1 MALDSGLDSGPDLGL
16 DSGRELLGT
25 TTFLLMP
32 GIYVFKILPSGVTA
46 LYILFGITQ
55 NSLLSP
61 SFLRFICCFA
71 VPDLL
76 IYRAVVFVLDG
87 AVLAAVLL
95 GGVFCCHSAG
105 RRSFGYVFFVC
116 CRGQRVS
123 LRRNSSLS
131 LIAIDINAQ
140 FMITYRYH
148 KCK

>member
-16 DSGRELLGT
+16 DLGPDLGLDLGLDLGRELLGT

-32 GIYVFKILPSGVTA
+32 GIYVLKILPSGVTA

-61 SFLRFICCFA
+61 GFLRFICCFA

-76 IYRAVVFVLDG
+76 IYRAVVFILDG

-105 RRSFGYVFFVC
+105 RRSFGDVFLSAAADNLS
-116 CRGQRVS
+116 RLEGT
-123 LRRNSSLS
+123 LRL
-131 LIAIDINAQ
+131 A
-140 FMITYRYH
+140 
-148 KCK
+148 